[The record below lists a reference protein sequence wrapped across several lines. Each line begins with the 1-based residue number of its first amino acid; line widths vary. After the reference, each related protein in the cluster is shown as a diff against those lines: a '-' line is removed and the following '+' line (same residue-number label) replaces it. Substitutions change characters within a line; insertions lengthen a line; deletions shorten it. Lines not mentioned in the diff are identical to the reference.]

1 MWGLQGSGCFRQ
13 AASRFGGEED
23 LFKSRSHR
31 ADPADHGVHPL
42 AHSAVGVV
50 IKRVHADIT
59 KAVLFGVAVP
69 TLPHGGRAV
78 FHGVEPGWVVLL
90 EKKAV
95 REIGPTKAGQDRT
108 EEGSSQKA
116 GGEVIVTG

>member
-31 ADPADHGVHPL
+31 ADPADHGVHPF

-78 FHGVEPGWVVLL
+78 FHGVEPRRIVLL
-90 EKKAV
+90 EKKTV
-95 REIGPTKAGQDRT
+95 GEIGPTKACKDGAEQRST
-108 EEGSSQKA
+108 QKT

>member
-13 AASRFGGEED
+13 AASRFGGEKD
-23 LFKSRSHR
+23 LLKARGHR
-31 ADPADHGVHPL
+31 ANAPDHGVHPFS
-42 AHSAVGVV
+42 HSTVGIVV
-50 IKRVHADIT
+50 KRVHADIT

-69 TLPHGGRAV
+69 TLPHSSRAV
-78 FHGVEPGWVVLL
+78 FHSVEPRGIILL

-95 REIGPTKAGQDRT
+95 GEVSPSKAGQDRA

-116 GGEVIVTG
+116 RG

>member
-42 AHSAVGVV
+42 AHSAVGIVV
-50 IKRVHADIT
+50 KRVHADIPE
-59 KAVLFGVAVP
+59 AVLFGVAVP
-69 TLPHGGRAV
+69 TLPHRGRAV
-78 FHGVEPGWVVLL
+78 FHGVEPGRIVLL
-90 EKKAV
+90 KEKTV
-95 REIGPTKAGQDRT
+95 GEIGPAKAGQDRA
-108 EEGSSQKA
+108 EQGSSEKA
-116 GGEVIVTG
+116 GG